1 MVNADVNIDPVL
13 LGNELGADPIEA
25 AADPQKVHSSGRTT
39 ISVKEAVQV
48 AQNNNLMGLICSSR
62 LLVSLVH
69 LSHALEQ
76 TSDAYMANN
85 RILHPRSSSLS
96 RRPALFSSRISRHS
110 HSPWRARVRPIASMG
125 TLIAKVFFTSTKPWI
140 FEKRISQE
148 LPESVEDGPVLK
160 GSSVV
165 IHYFEG

>member
-1 MVNADVNIDPVL
+1 MNIDPVL

-76 TSDAYMANN
+76 TSDAYMAN
-85 RILHPRSSSLS
+85 RILLPRSSSLS
-96 RRPALFSSRISRHS
+96 RQPALFSSRISRHS
-110 HSPWRARVRPIASMG
+110 HCPWRVRVRPIASMG
-125 TLIAKVFFTSTKPWI
+125 TLIAKAFFTSTKPWI
-140 FEKRISQE
+140 FENRILQE
-148 LPESVEDGPVLK
+148 LPESFEDGPVLK
-160 GSSVV
+160 GLSVV